1 MIISSYITQYQ
12 PCQLLGS
19 SQQLQAAWGIKLIYH
34 DQCSLFI
41 LSHQEGVCIT
51 FLHKT
56 TSAFGCWKVE
66 GREEK
71 KCGKSSNLLK
81 KMLFKTMF
89 TNLQSHT
96 SQGLSAFSCVF
107 SKFIYNVETAMFFLS
122 VIQLKL
128 ICLKIIHDLPVKM
141 RAGL

>member
-1 MIISSYITQYQ
+1 MLKS
-12 PCQLLGS
+12 
-19 SQQLQAAWGIKLIYH
+19 
-34 DQCSLFI
+34 
-41 LSHQEGVCIT
+41 
-51 FLHKT
+51 
-56 TSAFGCWKVE
+56 
-66 GREEK
+66 GRKGGE
-71 KCGKSSNLLK
+71 KCGKSSNLFK

-96 SQGLSAFSCVF
+96 SQGLSAYSCVF